1 MRLLQRREE
10 LRTAASTVVQRAASL
25 GITFLELQVCP
36 YCHTREGLTPAEAL
50 EAVCEGFAAGA
61 AAVAEERCASGGGF
75 APVLG
80 GIIVEALRARGPQ
93 EAAAAV
99 LLARQYAAL
108 FPGERPGQRALV
120 LGLALTSPPYA
131 RASAPPLR
139 AFEAALRSAVGN
151 RLPVSV
157 AARLGT
163 DEPGLAIA
171 LGAQRLR
178 LLPPADAAAA
188 AHCVSERSAAAL
200 ATLLRGAR
208 ATATFALSA
217 DVAGTGHYAPSY
229 AAHPLRA
236 LVMAGVPLALA
247 CDALMAGGPPAGG
260 APTPAGEIAHAVA
273 HAGLSWQA
281 AREAMR
287 NAARGAFFAPQQR
300 AAFLADYDASLD
312 AAMESAARAAQSG
325 ALPAVGGSS
334 PEALA
339 AAAARAPQAAPRMP
353 RAADS
358 FSVSLYGI
366 TPVEKESPM
375 APQPLAV
382 PVLRSRPGGTP
393 PSARDGSSGEASA
406 PRFAPFMQLPPGA
419 VDVTH
424 PRDNEE
430 RVLAAAR
437 TQMQQRSP
445 VEAKPMPRTTSGRSL
460 ADAQRSS
467 GARDGQLR
475 NAQSFASM
483 RVRGFSEHSLALT
496 EGSGEG
502 SAAEGYWQD
511 GGDASPHHRPAT
523 GAEAAALAARAIS
536 SGAGRAA
543 GEGGGADR
551 MASLQRDA
559 EARARSSACVAGPS
573 DSMQWLRAKLG
584 YLC

>member
-1 MRLLQRREE
+1 M
-10 LRTAASTVVQRAASL
+10 
-25 GITFLELQVCP
+25 CP

-50 EAVCEGFAAGA
+50 EAVCEGFAGGA

-80 GIIVEALRARGPQ
+80 GVIVEALRARGPQ
-93 EAAAAV
+93 EAASAV

-108 FPGERPGQRALV
+108 APGERPGQRALV
-120 LGLALTSPPYA
+120 LGLSLTSPDSAYA

-163 DEPGLAIA
+163 DEPGLAVA

-236 LVMAGVPLALA
+236 LVTAGVPLALA
-247 CDALMAGGPPAGG
+247 CDGLMAGGPAGG

-287 NAARGAFFAPQQR
+287 NAARGAFCAPQQR

-366 TPVEKESPM
+366 TPEEKPSPM
-375 APQPLAV
+375 APMPLAV
-382 PVLRSRPGGTP
+382 PVLRGRPGGTP
-393 PSARDGSSGEASA
+393 PSARDASSGEVSA
-406 PRFAPFMQLPPGA
+406 PRFAPFMQLPDGA

-424 PRDNEE
+424 PRANEE
-430 RVLAAAR
+430 RVLEAAR

-445 VEAKPMPRTTSGRSL
+445 AEAKPMPRTTSGRSL
-460 ADAQRSS
+460 ADAQRT
-467 GARDGQLR
+467 GNREGQLR

-536 SGAGRAA
+536 SGAGRVS